1 MNIIFIW
8 TAVFVSHYASWVWNI
23 SSIIWSLEKISYSLE
38 TFCFSKTN
46 FFDKRHNFP
55 ALTAELVYGIKMSL
69 RCFSLKIARTDDYSR
84 GILWPSLACC
94 PNTPT
99 RSCFKANKTQLHMLS
114 FSVTALVMDSYL
126 LAVFSRIKWPATT
139 NQSEVMQGEYSNR
152 LPETSY
158 TPGAAT
164 LRGSG
169 SCNVL
174 ITDDSAAL
182 CLSFTRGSRWLLRQ
196 TKARCCMSNVQQGWK
211 VRLNLYYYY
220 SFSPSQNQSVLKKA

>member
-38 TFCFSKTN
+38 TFCFSNTN

-139 NQSEVMQGEYSNR
+139 TLSWSKPKWGHAGGVFESSSRNKLHPRSSYTEGIRELQCADNRWQRCSVSLIYQRVEVTFETNQGEMLHVERTARMERSTE
-152 LPETSY
+152 P
-158 TPGAAT
+158 
-164 LRGSG
+164 
-169 SCNVL
+169 
-174 ITDDSAAL
+174 I
-182 CLSFTRGSRWLLRQ
+182 LL
-196 TKARCCMSNVQQGWK
+196 
-211 VRLNLYYYY
+211 LFL
-220 SFSPSQNQSVLKKA
+220 